1 MKRTKILKKND
12 KQLKKNANDWKF
24 ERTVAPPRIAD
35 PRKNKRAETLIAD
48 FLPAYLF
55 TGPETNENNAAIPI
69 VRFHCVLTGP

>member
-1 MKRTKILKKND
+1 M
-12 KQLKKNANDWKF
+12 
-24 ERTVAPPRIAD
+24 APPRIAD

-69 VRFHCVLTGP
+69 VIVTFEDMLLKNKHMFLKTF